1 MNHEENPK
9 SIKYHVKK
17 YLHKNK
23 RRFHDKIVIDFPAG
37 NGITTKILKNI
48 GSKPLPFDLF
58 PEYFNIEELECKR
71 ANIVEGLPVE
81 DASSDYLICQ
91 EGIEHFSDQLASF
104 KEFNRVLKKG
114 GGLIITTPNYSGL
127 RAKMSYLLSESER
140 FNSIIAPNELD
151 SIWMSKQDITNEIYY
166 GHIFLIGILKL
177 RCFGKLSGFKIKHIQ
192 STRVKTTSLVLL
204 ILFYPFILLSN
215 WITYR
220 KRLRKNKDFDDKTK
234 REVYNEIFRL
244 SVNPK
249 ILVDGHIFVEFE
261 KEKEINEIAK
271 DLKSNHKEFGTT

>member
-1 MNHEENPK
+1 MNYEENPR

-23 RRFHDKIVIDFPAG
+23 ERFQNKSFIDFPAG
-37 NGITTKILKNI
+37 NGITTRILKEI
-48 GSKPLPFDLF
+48 GSNPIPFDLF
-58 PEYFNIEELECKR
+58 PEYFNIEGMNCER

-81 DASSDYLICQ
+81 DSSSDFLICQ
-91 EGIEHFSDQLASF
+91 EGIEHFSDQLAVI

-114 GGLIITTPNYSGL
+114 GGLIITTPNYSNL
-127 RAKMSYLLSESER
+127 RAKMSYFLSESER
-140 FNSIIAPNELD
+140 YNSIIAPNELD
-151 SIWMSKQDITNEIYY
+151 SIWMSKQEITNEIYY

-192 STRVKTTSLVLL
+192 PTRVKTASIIFL
-204 ILFYPFILLSN
+204 ILFYPFILSSN

-220 KRLRKNKDFDDKTK
+220 KRLRKNKNFDDATK
-234 REVYNEIFRL
+234 KEVYKEIFKL
-244 SVNPK
+244 SINPK

-261 KEKEINEIAK
+261 KEKELNEIAK
-271 DLKSNHKEFGTT
+271 DLKSMHKEFGRT